1 MTGGGRCSIDH
12 YREDEV
18 SIQLILSYQ
27 DDTVR
32 VEASLDAPTACTILV
47 QAIPKIKKQLDCYQ
61 GMVWSI
67 RTRAKKQQHAASL
80 ETMILERYY
89 LDQRMRIASSGD
101 KEVWQY
107 MESNTVV
114 RALFIDEYLQ
124 ATTHSLGIA
133 HAEALVHPAL
143 LSAYEPLETVVIL
156 SLEPTAIL
164 KEVLKHTRVKS
175 VILVGVDPEAMKLTQ
190 QYLAQHDD
198 CSFMARPVKECLS
211 QSELQIITD
220 TVTEWLMKKAAA
232 DETHISSFLV
242 DVPPGNEEW
251 LDLELQTKIRAVLSM
266 ESVAIVSTGSAPVLS
281 GVYDL
286 DARHALLRQA
296 PREAGLDYFQIY
308 VYDEVRLLYFGF
320 LYKTCTE
327 MKFALPTV
335 SFRQPLSRPFASS
348 FLVLLAGDSDILD
361 RFIRT
366 NVPAIE
372 VDIVEYFHPT
382 KDGPLTLVYDG
393 ATHASYQRPFKAWQH
408 WYCNTPPGN
417 EHYVCN
423 KCIKNWYNQD
433 NHHYRTEVRKDPTK
447 GRSLV
452 ALEAI
457 PQGHFVL
464 PMMPQRGSVLTRS
477 SGKRSMTVLHNSPM
491 LTCIRSYEIFSL
503 RTALNR
509 NPWVYLVGA

>member
-107 MESNTVV
+107 MKSNTVV

-156 SLEPTAIL
+156 SLELTAIL
-164 KEVLKHTRVKS
+164 KEVLKHTHVKS

-190 QYLAQHDD
+190 QYLAHHND

-211 QSELQIITD
+211 QPEVQIITD
-220 TVTEWLMKKAAA
+220 TVTEWLTKQAAVTEA
-232 DETHISSFLV
+232 PISAFLV
-242 DVPPGNEEW
+242 DVPQGNEEW

-266 ESVAIVSTGSAPVLS
+266 EAVAIVSTGSAPVLS
-281 GVYDL
+281 DAYEL
-286 DARHALLRQA
+286 DARHALLRQT

-308 VYDEVRLLYFGF
+308 VYDEVRLLHFGF
-320 LYKTCTE
+320 LCS
-327 MKFALPTV
+327 V
-335 SFRQPLSRPFASS
+335 Q
-348 FLVLLAGDSDILD
+348 
-361 RFIRT
+361 
-366 NVPAIE
+366 NV
-372 VDIVEYFHPT
+372 H
-382 KDGPLTLVYDG
+382 
-393 ATHASYQRPFKAWQH
+393 
-408 WYCNTPPGN
+408 
-417 EHYVCN
+417 
-423 KCIKNWYNQD
+423 
-433 NHHYRTEVRKDPTK
+433 
-447 GRSLV
+447 
-452 ALEAI
+452 
-457 PQGHFVL
+457 
-464 PMMPQRGSVLTRS
+464 
-477 SGKRSMTVLHNSPM
+477 
-491 LTCIRSYEIFSL
+491 
-503 RTALNR
+503 
-509 NPWVYLVGA
+509 